1 MGSVGEKIREIRIQK
16 KYTQRKL
23 AELCGISNTYISDM
37 ETGRTNPSLK
47 TLGKLSEVLEVN
59 IKEFFD

>member
-1 MGSVGEKIREIRIQK
+1 MESVGEKIKEMRKQK
-16 KYTQRKL
+16 QYSQRKL

-47 TLGKLSEVLEVN
+47 TPTRLSEVLEVN

>member
-1 MGSVGEKIREIRIQK
+1 MSSIGEKIRMLRKEK
-16 KYTQRKL
+16 KLSQRDL
-23 AELCGISNTYISDM
+23 ADLCGISNTYISDM

-47 TLGKLSEVLEVN
+47 TLQKLRMALEVN